1 MLCTPEGIYLR
12 NFYVGISIMGKEMGQ
27 GRGEH
32 FVDCLKIDGGMGNL
46 CSSECFLFCFLM
58 KMVSCS
64 VTRSAVIVNVESKV
78 TKKLVGSL
86 IGKQS

>member
-32 FVDCLKIDGGMGNL
+32 FVDCLKINGGMGNL
-46 CSSECFLFCFLM
+46 CSSEFFFFFYENGQLQCD
-58 KMVSCS
+58 
-64 VTRSAVIVNVESKV
+64 KV
-78 TKKLVGSL
+78 CCHRKCGE
-86 IGKQS
+86 QSY